1 MKKNIEQEKAI
12 AQLEGPVILIS
23 CPGSG
28 KTTTL
33 LRRINH
39 MLEVGIPPE
48 KILMIT
54 FTKAA
59 AQEMS
64 VKFKKKFGE
73 PNGITFSTIH
83 ALCLKI
89 LMTYGGLSAENIIKT
104 SDQWKFLLETARKCQ
119 SVCDPAKAAGN
130 FQMLYSAAM
139 NNRMSPSEVN
149 PKDIKGIS
157 RKDFLF
163 MSEEYRRMKERT
175 GYIDFDDM
183 LVKAYELMTGN
194 PQVLR
199 QLRERWDYIQVDE
212 YQDVN
217 YLQRDLVY
225 LLAGE
230 KKNLCVAG
238 DDDQSIYR
246 FRGARPEIMLN
257 FPKDFPQAHVF
268 CISTNYRSYPAIIGC
283 AGKLIGFNKNRYEKQ
298 FLSGQ
303 TGDAKIRVIGE
314 ESPAHQMKDVAGDVK
329 SCGYAFNE
337 SAVLYRNNRQA
348 EQVAEKFSEEGIP
361 YYCTE
366 AIPDS
371 YEHWIWYDILA
382 YYRLSRGIAAPG
394 DFKRIA
400 DRPNRYMR
408 LILHEAGG
416 EQEADFLEAASR
428 KYTDWRRDNARKIIR
443 KYFYD
448 IREMGKKSPRQF
460 LDYLLKDV
468 GYEKYL
474 REYAES
480 LQQDFDEM
488 KHMLSIYQRDSQK
501 FHTMKEWLLY
511 IKKRSMNLNN
521 NNDQGV
527 CLSTMHRSKGL
538 EWKNV
543 YIIDCNE
550 GYIPPGSPD
559 TPISQEEVEE
569 ERRLFYVAVTRA
581 KERLFITYVG
591 NKKGKPVS
599 RFVRELQLKE
609 SGRAK
614 TVKKND
620 MVRHK
625 TYGVC
630 MVLSVNGNKC
640 TIRSLS
646 DDRDAEV
653 LVSSL
658 DIR

>member
-39 MLEVGIPPE
+39 MLEVGIPPK

-163 MSEEYRRMKERT
+163 MS
-175 GYIDFDDM
+175 
-183 LVKAYELMTGN
+183 
-194 PQVLR
+194 
-199 QLRERWDYIQVDE
+199 DE
-212 YQDVN
+212 
-217 YLQRDLVY
+217 
-225 LLAGE
+225 
-230 KKNLCVAG
+230 
-238 DDDQSIYR
+238 
-246 FRGARPEIMLN
+246 
-257 FPKDFPQAHVF
+257 
-268 CISTNYRSYPAIIGC
+268 YRSYPAIIGC

-314 ESPAHQMKDVAGDVK
+314 ESPAHQMKDVSGDVK

-382 YYRLSRGIAAPG
+382 YYRLSRGIAASG

-416 EQEADFLEAASR
+416 EQEADLLEAASR

>member
-39 MLEVGIPPE
+39 MLEVGIPPK

-183 LVKAYELMTGN
+183 L
-194 PQVLR
+194 
-199 QLRERWDYIQVDE
+199 
-212 YQDVN
+212 
-217 YLQRDLVY
+217 
-225 LLAGE
+225 
-230 KKNLCVAG
+230 
-238 DDDQSIYR
+238 
-246 FRGARPEIMLN
+246 
-257 FPKDFPQAHVF
+257 
-268 CISTNYRSYPAIIGC
+268 
-283 AGKLIGFNKNRYEKQ
+283 KQ

-314 ESPAHQMKDVAGDVK
+314 ESPAHQMKDVSGDVK

-382 YYRLSRGIAAPG
+382 YYRLSRGIAASG

-416 EQEADFLEAASR
+416 EQEADLLEAASR